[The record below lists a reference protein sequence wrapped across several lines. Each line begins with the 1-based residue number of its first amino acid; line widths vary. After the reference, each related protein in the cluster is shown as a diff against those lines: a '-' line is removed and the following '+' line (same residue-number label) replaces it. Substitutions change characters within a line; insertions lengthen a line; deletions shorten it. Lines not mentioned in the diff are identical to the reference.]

1 MFFCLLQAGDRKFL
15 SSYSRNLGFVDLPI
29 PVVVHKRT
37 HHLDLKSNTFRH
49 PQLHLSALRRAMKIP
64 LLVSRP
70 SVVGDGAVRRRV
82 HRRRLRD
89 GRPRRHHSLRGH
101 GRRRRGRHR
110 GRRGRGRVHHRHRH
124 VRRWRLRHGSRRG
137 DRGRRGRM
145 QGLNLLR
152 VPASERIE
160 MSECATRPDTW
171 ISHLIHCPV
180 TLSFL

>member
-1 MFFCLLQAGDRKFL
+1 MRITQPLHSIERCFQQQQTN
-15 SSYSRNLGFVDLPI
+15 SNNLISL
-29 PVVVHKRT
+29 VVHKKDAPPGFEKQYFPAPSAT
-37 HHLDLKSNTFRH
+37 L
-49 PQLHLSALRRAMKIP
+49 LSTSSSFEDPSSFFPAC
-64 LLVSRP
+64 P

-124 VRRWRLRHGSRRG
+124 VRWGRLRHGRRRG
-137 DRGRRGRM
+137 DRGRRGRV

-152 VPASERIE
+152 VPASERME

-171 ISHLIHCPV
+171 TSHLIHCPV